1 MDFDIIL
8 DVIEVNPIGSA
19 VIMTIAGLY
28 LFLKIFKALFRYIT
42 NKTKTTKDDVVF
54 EKVYS
59 FIDENKETL
68 DKISERAKE
77 MKKTKKKCKK

>member
-28 LFLKIFKALFRYIT
+28 LFLKLFKALFRFIT
-42 NKTKTTKDDVVF
+42 KKTKTTKDDAVF
-54 EKVYS
+54 EQVYS

-68 DKISERAKE
+68 DKIGERAKE
-77 MKKTKKKCKK
+77 LKKAKKKCKK